1 MSACDTLCPSK
12 MYILL
17 IVFHQSVQEEWI
29 AGQALRAVLSVS
41 HVTMEGKPAR
51 HVGDWGVGEVGGDVL
66 CDIGLGILRQSYNIK
81 SHLLIILRK
90 ICF

>member
-17 IVFHQSVQEEWI
+17 IVSHQSVQEEWI

-51 HVGDWGVGEVGGDVL
+51 HVGDWGVGGGWGEMCSVISAL
-66 CDIGLGILRQSYNIK
+66 GSCDKVTILKVI
-81 SHLLIILRK
+81 
-90 ICF
+90 F

>member
-51 HVGDWGVGEVGGDVL
+51 HVGDWGVGGEMCSVISALGS
-66 CDIGLGILRQSYNIK
+66 CDKVTILKVI
-81 SHLLIILRK
+81 
-90 ICF
+90 F

>member
-1 MSACDTLCPSK
+1 MNGSLCPSK

-51 HVGDWGVGEVGGDVL
+51 HVGDWGVGGWGEMCSVISALGS
-66 CDIGLGILRQSYNIK
+66 CDKVTILKVI
-81 SHLLIILRK
+81 
-90 ICF
+90 F

>member
-1 MSACDTLCPSK
+1 MNGSLCPSK

-51 HVGDWGVGEVGGDVL
+51 HVGDWGVGGVGGDVL

>member
-29 AGQALRAVLSVS
+29 AGQALQAVLSVS

-51 HVGDWGVGEVGGDVL
+51 HVGDWGGDVL

>member
-1 MSACDTLCPSK
+1 

-51 HVGDWGVGEVGGDVL
+51 HVGDWGGWGEMCSVISALGS
-66 CDIGLGILRQSYNIK
+66 CDKVTILKVI
-81 SHLLIILRK
+81 
-90 ICF
+90 F